1 MISQAISDAY
11 LNDEKDRFA
20 VEQWLET
27 EDFQTVCDLADI
39 CSSKMRDNFLHIL
52 NSKSAIAR
60 YVGRKLKDLIDKY

>member
-52 NSKSAIAR
+52 NSKSSIAR
-60 YVGRKLKDLIDKY
+60 YEGRKLKDLIDKY